1 MEHPETTHF
10 GYQRVA
16 TDEKARKVAGVF
28 DSVAGKY
35 DVMNDLMSLGVHRLW
50 KRFTV
55 GVSGVRAGERVLD
68 LAGGTGD
75 LSSRQLP
82 LVGPK
87 RLVVLSDITASM

>member
-1 MEHPETTHF
+1 MDQPETTHF
-10 GYQRVA
+10 GYQKVA
-16 TDEKARKVAGVF
+16 ASEKARKVAGVF

-35 DVMNDLMSLGVHRLW
+35 DLMNDLMSLGVHRLW
-50 KRFTV
+50 KRFAV

-75 LSSRQLP
+75 LTSRILP

-87 RLVVLSDITASM
+87 GLVVLCVEK